1 VLSEHPYLYCEHE
14 PVNHVDPSGYNPAA
28 AALGIAGGLA
38 VADGPLPI
46 GDIIAIGVVVGVV
59 IVEASGKK
67 GKERIRDTGLQDLP
81 DEIIRESA
89 RQVVAST

>member
-1 VLSEHPYLYCEHE
+1 
-14 PVNHVDPSGYNPAA
+14 VDPSGYNPAA

-81 DEIIRESA
+81 NEIIRESA

>member
-1 VLSEHPYLYCEHE
+1 
-14 PVNHVDPSGYNPAA
+14 
-28 AALGIAGGLA
+28 

-81 DEIIRESA
+81 NEIIRESA